1 MRKLRIKSGFFLIE
15 KDNQY
20 VISSNDNSSIK
31 NTIYLDDFSL
41 FLWNSLKEKE
51 LSQNEM
57 LTLLLNK
64 FEISTVLALSEVDK
78 FVKTLIKNEIIE

>member
-1 MRKLRIKSGFFLIE
+1 MRKLRIKSEFFVIE

-20 VISSNDNSSIK
+20 IISSNDNELIK

-57 LTLLLNK
+57 LTILLEK
-64 FEISTVLALSEVDK
+64 FKISKVLTLSEVDK
-78 FVKTLIKNEIIE
+78 FVKTLLQNEIIE